1 MKTPVLISLPFLQR
15 GRVGIG
21 GRGEVMKA
29 PAIRLP
35 FPEDAAKSKVDR
47 YRALFATLATN
58 TASLAVSSAGGVL
71 THAEAL
77 AAIERHVLRLRAD
90 LQALERQAVERDT

>member
-15 GRVGIG
+15 VRAGAGA
-21 GRGEVMKA
+21 GEVVKV
-29 PAIRLP
+29 PRVNLP
-35 FPEDAAKSKVDR
+35 FPEDAAKAKVDR
-47 YRALFATLATN
+47 YRRLFATLATN
-58 TASLAVSSAGGVL
+58 TAALAVSSAGGVL

-77 AAIERHVLRLRAD
+77 AAVERHVRRLQAD